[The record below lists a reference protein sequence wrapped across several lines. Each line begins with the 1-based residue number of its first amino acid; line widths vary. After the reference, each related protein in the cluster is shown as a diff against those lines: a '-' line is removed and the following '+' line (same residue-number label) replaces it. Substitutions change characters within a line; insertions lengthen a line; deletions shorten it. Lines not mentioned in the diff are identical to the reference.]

1 MSQARIHD
9 QGYRRFEGERL
20 GVSSAI
26 FGLITHAIQRVL
38 GLRRPLKSKIL
49 PGLVL
54 AISFAPAIVFIGLA
68 ALLSGT
74 DVAEEIL
81 PEYSDY
87 YGFIVIGV
95 LLFTAFVAPEVLCTD
110 RTSGML
116 SLYLSSPL
124 TRDTYV
130 LAKAAAVVSVLLT
143 VTVAPLLL
151 LLVAYTLEGEG
162 PGGVLDFIELFARI
176 LAGGTAAALMPAA
189 VSLGISSLTS
199 RRSFASAGIIV
210 ALVAGSI
217 VANVLTEPTGLD
229 LDPLFGLFDLF
240 GLPFEL
246 AVRILGDR
254 STDGA
259 LSRLDDPAIVAGN
272 LGWILVF
279 ALVTRFQYQRV
290 AVDR

>member
-1 MSQARIHD
+1 MSEARIHD

-26 FGLITHAIQRVL
+26 VGLITHAIQRVL

-81 PEYSDY
+81 PGYSDY

-95 LLFTAFVAPEVLCTD
+95 LLFAAFVAPEVLCTD

-176 LAGGTAAALMPAA
+176 VAAGTAAALMPAS

-210 ALVAGSI
+210 VLVAGSI

-229 LDPLFGLFDLF
+229 LDPIFGLFDLF

-246 AVRILGDR
+246 AVRILGER

-272 LGWILVF
+272 VGWIVVF
-279 ALVTRFQYQRV
+279 GLLTRFQYQRV